1 MINLSEER
9 QRILTV
15 LEDARDEKDWEM
27 VNDTIADLEAGGR
40 TPEQVLIH
48 RAKAVGINPA
58 GMTSADLE
66 KKVSALEALDSEE

>member
-1 MINLSEER
+1 LAE
-9 QRILTV
+9 
-15 LEDARDEKDWEM
+15 
-27 VNDTIADLEAGGR
+27 
-40 TPEQVLIH
+40 